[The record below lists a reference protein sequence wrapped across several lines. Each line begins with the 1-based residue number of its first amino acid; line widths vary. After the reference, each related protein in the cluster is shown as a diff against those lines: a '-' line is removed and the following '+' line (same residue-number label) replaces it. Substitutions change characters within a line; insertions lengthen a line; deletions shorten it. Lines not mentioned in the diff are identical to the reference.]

1 MRFGILGDAKI
12 AREKLHP
19 AIVAAGHKTTHIGRR
34 DPLLG
39 ADAIWGEA
47 KVVSYENLL
56 ANLDIDAIYNPLPNH
71 LHVAMTIKALEAGK
85 PVLCEKPIAL
95 SEEELNKLEDAIART
110 GQYVYD
116 GFMVRYHPQWEWLG
130 SIDVG
135 QRKITHA
142 HFTYPPQ
149 PEGNVRNFA
158 EYGGGP
164 LWDIGCYCLLAGI
177 LLFEG
182 TPTLIGH
189 SKKMEKA
196 LDVEMTGAGL
206 VDFGNGQIL
215 NFTVSSGASLSQSVT
230 LIGTEGWATLDA
242 PFNPPDIAKGRF
254 AKKSDGQPLLLS
266 AGREVTFD
274 KCDQYQLMVKDFAA
288 AVAEGRKPNLTQSRY
303 IIRILHQMVSQ

>member
-12 AREKLHP
+12 AREKLRP
-19 AIVAAGHKTTHIGRR
+19 AIVAAGHEITHIGRR
-34 DPLLG
+34 NPLRG

-56 ANLDIDAIYNPLPNH
+56 ANPDIDAIYNPLPNH

-95 SEEELNKLEDAIART
+95 SEEELDALEDAIART

-116 GFMVRYHPQWEWLG
+116 GFMVRYHPQWEWLR

-135 QRKITHA
+135 QRKIVHA

-177 LLFEG
+177 LLFDG

-189 SKKMEKA
+189 SKEMEKT
-196 LDVEMTGAGL
+196 LDVEMTGVGL

-215 NFTVSSGASLSQSVT
+215 NFTVSSGTSLSQSVA
-230 LIGTEGWATLDA
+230 LIGTDGWATLDV

-254 AKKSDGQPLLLS
+254 AKQSDGKALLLS
-266 AGREVTFD
+266 AGHEVVFD
-274 KCDQYQLMVKDFAA
+274 KCDQYQLMVTDFVA
-288 AVAEGRKPNLTQSRY
+288 AVAEGRKPNLTQSRH
-303 IIRILHQMVSQ
+303 IIRVLHQMLSQ

>member
-19 AIVAAGHKTTHIGRR
+19 AIVSAGHKVTHIGRR
-34 DPLLG
+34 NPLLG

-56 ANLDIDAIYNPLPNH
+56 ANPDIDAIYNPLPNH
-71 LHVAMTIKALEAGK
+71 LHVTMTVKALEAGK

-95 SEEELNKLEDAIART
+95 SEEELNTLEDAIART

-164 LWDIGCYCLLAGI
+164 LWDIGGYCLLAGI

-189 SKKMEKA
+189 SKEMEKA

-230 LIGTEGWATLDA
+230 LIGTDGWATLDA

-254 AKKSDGQPLLLS
+254 AKQSDGQPLLLS
-266 AGREVTFD
+266 AGCEVTFD
-274 KCDQYQLMVKDFAA
+274 KCDQYQLMVTDFAV
-288 AVAEGRKPNLTQSRY
+288 AVAEGRKPNLTQSRH